1 MMKTIG
7 QSIPKFGVKG
17 MNEDAIRCGNGW
29 VAVSDGAGGGGVYAD
44 RWSRYLVNHLPAD
57 PIATAEELDAWI
69 DGIWETFYQMY
80 EEKARRQGGLLLD
93 KFYQEGAFATLTA
106 VWRKSPAACEWMSYG
121 DSVAFC
127 YNLRNGSLQHS
138 FTSLADFQQP
148 PYLINCKDPLS
159 LEGFRHG
166 SFRTTPDSVVFV
178 ASDALAQYILQQ
190 YAVCNREFYSKEIQ
204 EVLNAHNKAS
214 NHLQQLLT
222 QPVGNFGKQV
232 ICPLQRQAISVRRFK
247 QYVYRLYQR
256 GCLSLDDY
264 SIAFLSN

>member
-1 MMKTIG
+1 
-7 QSIPKFGVKG
+7 
-17 MNEDAIRCGNGW
+17 
-29 VAVSDGAGGGGVYAD
+29 
-44 RWSRYLVNHLPAD
+44 
-57 PIATAEELDAWI
+57 
-69 DGIWETFYQMY
+69 MY

-166 SFRTTPDSVVFV
+166 TFRTTPDSVVFV

-232 ICPLQRQAISVRRFK
+232 ICPLQRQAISARRFK